1 MNEEQRLVL
10 QTFQQNLNDLITE
23 KFKAHVNDYLPQLS
37 KTVVANGEFIGTTN
51 NSTVVLN

>member
-10 QTFQQNLNDLITE
+10 QTFQQNLNNLITE
-23 KFKAHVNDYLPQLS
+23 KFKAHINDYVPQLS
-37 KTVVANGEFIGTTN
+37 KSVVADGEFAGTAN

>member
-10 QTFQQNLNDLITE
+10 QTFQQNLNNLITE
-23 KFKAHVNDYLPQLS
+23 KFKAHINDYVPQLS
-37 KTVVANGEFIGTTN
+37 KSVVANGEFEGTAN